1 MEKIFILYLFS
12 IIFFLSKGELI
23 DIEVQLDS
31 ESNNLIYNGKI
42 YKMSNETLPEKYTEE
57 ETSFFDSFWFNF
69 IGFTILACFAGAMS
83 GLTVGY
89 LSIDMLILE
98 IKLDSG
104 TEQEKIYAK
113 KIKRVINDHHWI
125 LVTLLL
131 CNAFACEAMPIL
143 LDKLVSDIMAIVV
156 SVTVLLFVG
165 EIVPQAL
172 CTGPNQMKIAA
183 FLAPFTYGLMII
195 TFPLSYPI
203 AKFMDLVEGKHSKTR
218 FCNSDLKSVIE
229 LHLKEY
235 TGHAINTQQIGY
247 FTGFLDLINTKVK
260 ELTIPM
266 EKVYKLDYN
275 QIINYNSIKQIKETG
290 YSRIPIYEDDP
301 NNLIGILYLKDLVGN
316 DLTHPAKL
324 NELNINILN
333 VIHISEETFIF
344 DLLEQFQNGN
354 SKIAFVYKEISKDDP
369 LLLPD
374 DRITVKED
382 NKGIDEQ
389 KEEEKIDGKE
399 SLSIND
405 NQFEEELL
413 SNNINKT
420 NKVEENLSEDKTQE
434 KIINEDKLI
443 LDKDSLKK
451 TNREIIGIITLKD
464 LIESLLKIHFH
475 NENEIIRKSIRK
487 SSI

>member
-23 DIEVQLDS
+23 DIEAQLDS
-31 ESNNLIYNGKI
+31 ESNNLIYNGKS

-104 TEQEKIYAK
+104 TEQEKLYAK

-203 AKFMDLVEGKHSKTR
+203 AKFMV
-218 FCNSDLKSVIE
+218 
-229 LHLKEY
+229 
-235 TGHAINTQQIGY
+235 
-247 FTGFLDLINTKVK
+247 
-260 ELTIPM
+260 
-266 EKVYKLDYN
+266 
-275 QIINYNSIKQIKETG
+275 
-290 YSRIPIYEDDP
+290 
-301 NNLIGILYLKDLVGN
+301 
-316 DLTHPAKL
+316 
-324 NELNINILN
+324 
-333 VIHISEETFIF
+333 
-344 DLLEQFQNGN
+344 
-354 SKIAFVYKEISKDDP
+354 
-369 LLLPD
+369 
-374 DRITVKED
+374 
-382 NKGIDEQ
+382 
-389 KEEEKIDGKE
+389 
-399 SLSIND
+399 
-405 NQFEEELL
+405 
-413 SNNINKT
+413 
-420 NKVEENLSEDKTQE
+420 
-434 KIINEDKLI
+434 
-443 LDKDSLKK
+443 
-451 TNREIIGIITLKD
+451 
-464 LIESLLKIHFH
+464 
-475 NENEIIRKSIRK
+475 
-487 SSI
+487 